1 MDEDLRESP
10 RQVGFYTAVGALMA
24 FLIVTAIVAA
34 TTSNESVRS
43 VALGVIGSI
52 IAAILFATL
61 SEHADTPQ
69 SRTLKRV
76 LGVLKSVREIE
87 HDAKA
92 RLLAGVIGVS
102 DKRGHQP
109 DYWFS
114 ILDAAT
120 DKLDMVG
127 NSLSGW
133 VQGEFRARLKQAIS
147 RILKE
152 GGRVRIV
159 FMDPKGDLADDKSKL
174 LEKNYKLHI
183 EGFVDLLGEL
193 MEEFEESFEAEHLA
207 IYLAADNL
215 TYMLIDNGGDIH
227 VSPYMAVSRADHP
240 LVVQIAGDSPYAEG
254 YRIDFERIVKRARDA
269 RT

>member
-1 MDEDLRESP
+1 
-10 RQVGFYTAVGALMA
+10 
-24 FLIVTAIVAA
+24 
-34 TTSNESVRS
+34 
-43 VALGVIGSI
+43 
-52 IAAILFATL
+52 
-61 SEHADTPQ
+61 
-69 SRTLKRV
+69 
-76 LGVLKSVREIE
+76 
-87 HDAKA
+87 
-92 RLLAGVIGVS
+92 
-102 DKRGHQP
+102 
-109 DYWFS
+109 
-114 ILDAAT
+114 
-120 DKLDMVG
+120 
-127 NSLSGW
+127 